1 VGTIISH
8 RLLRTE
14 RGESCGAGGER
25 QRSGAEGAGPRR
37 RAEGV
42 KASRGTA
49 VEGAQ
54 LHIDL
59 RTDVTNPHA
68 QEILLE
74 SVHVE
79 V

>member
-1 VGTIISH
+1 MGPIISH

-14 RGESCGAGGER
+14 RGESRGTGGER
-25 QRSGAEGAGPRR
+25 QRSGAEDACPRR

-42 KASRGTA
+42 KALRGTA

-54 LHIDL
+54 LHIDV
-59 RTDVTNPHA
+59 RTDVASPHA

>member
-1 VGTIISH
+1 MGPIIGH
-8 RLLRTE
+8 RLLRTK
-14 RGESCGAGGER
+14 RGEPCGAWGER
-25 QRSGAEGAGPRR
+25 QRSDAEGAGPRR

-54 LHIDL
+54 LHIDV

-68 QEILLE
+68 QEIFLE

>member
-1 VGTIISH
+1 MGPIISH

-14 RGESCGAGGER
+14 RGKSRGTGGER

-37 RAEGV
+37 RAGVV
-42 KASRGTA
+42 KALRGTA

-54 LHIDL
+54 LHIDV

-68 QEILLE
+68 REILLQ

>member
-1 VGTIISH
+1 MSRVALG
-8 RLLRTE
+8 E
-14 RGESCGAGGER
+14 RGNEVVLKAPAPVVVLKESR
-25 QRSGAEGAGPRR
+25 PR
-37 RAEGV
+37 E
-42 KASRGTA
+42 GTA

-59 RTDVTNPHA
+59 RTDATNPHA